1 MIGFEC
7 RTASALLA
15 VLCMAPALSAPAI
28 AQTAAQVGGQS
39 EAPIA
44 AASAN
49 GASDLPDAPEGTAQ
63 VAGTLLDKQGNP
75 ISSATV
81 TLIPVGRLGE
91 RTTTSAADGS
101 FTFTG
106 LAPSQY
112 RLTVTAEGLDFY
124 TSGEFT
130 VRPGEAVML
139 PGIALTIST
148 SSTVTVTAS
157 QEQIAAAEIHL
168 QEQQRVFGVFQNFYT
183 SYIWDAQPMSVRQK
197 YVLAFRSLYDP
208 PQFLIVAG
216 LAGAEQYEGTY
227 PGYGPGIEG
236 YGKRYGAALAT
247 EVVSRILGSAVLPS
261 IFHQDP
267 RYFYQGS
274 GGIASRT
281 VHAASF
287 SFIARGDNGRQQ
299 INYSYLLGSLTSSA
313 IANLYHPASSRGV
326 GDTFQTFG
334 IDLAGNIAG
343 NLFRE
348 FLLRHLE
355 RVPAFA
361 NGKH

>member
-1 MIGFEC
+1 MNGFER
-7 RTASALLA
+7 RTAAALLG
-15 VLCMAPALSAPAI
+15 VLCMATALAISAN
-28 AQTAAQVGGQS
+28 AQSAAS
-39 EAPIA
+39 ATSLPEAPIA
-44 AASAN
+44 AAQAN

-63 VAGTLLDKQGNP
+63 VTGTLSDKQGNP
-75 ISSATV
+75 VSAATV
-81 TLIPVGRLGE
+81 TLIPLGKLGE
-91 RTTTSAADGS
+91 RTATSAADGS

-106 LAPSQY
+106 LTPSQY
-112 RLTVTAEGLDFY
+112 RLTVAAEGLDFY

-130 VRPGEAVML
+130 ARPGESVAL
-139 PGIALTIST
+139 PGITLTITS
-148 SSTVTVTAS
+148 SSTVTVIAS
-157 QEQIAAAEIHL
+157 EDQIAVAQVHM

-183 SYIWDAQPMSVRQK
+183 SYIWDAKPMPVRQK
-197 YVLAFRSLYDP
+197 YILAFRSLYDP

-227 PGYGPGIEG
+227 PDYGPGIEG

-261 IFHQDP
+261 ILHQDP

-274 GGIASRT
+274 GGVASRT
-281 VHAASF
+281 MHAASY
-287 SFIARGDNGRQQ
+287 SFITRGDNGRRQP
-299 INYSYLLGSLTSSA
+299 NYSYLLGSIASSG

>member
-1 MIGFEC
+1 VNNLRYPAAAALFVLLC
-7 RTASALLA
+7 ADSALSQVLA
-15 VLCMAPALSAPAI
+15 RAAP
-28 AQTAAQVGGQS
+28 
-39 EAPIA
+39 
-44 AASAN
+44 
-49 GASDLPDAPEGTAQ
+49 LPDAPSAVSQSAPAPLRSEAEGVAQ
-63 VAGTLLDKQGNP
+63 ITGTVLDKQGNP
-75 ISSATV
+75 VSSATV
-81 TLIPVGRLGE
+81 RLIPLGKFDE
-91 RTTTSAADGS
+91 RTTTSLADGS
-101 FTFTG
+101 FTFPG
-106 LAPSQY
+106 LPPNQY
-112 RLTVTAEGLDFY
+112 QLTVTAVGLDLY

-130 VRPGEAVML
+130 VRSGASVAL
-139 PGIALTIST
+139 PAIALTLST
-148 SSTVTVTAS
+148 NTTVNVVAS
-157 QEQIAAAEIHL
+157 EDQIAVAQIHE

-183 SYIWDAQPMSVRQK
+183 SYIWDAQPMPVGQK
-197 YVLAFRSLYDP
+197 YILAFRSLYDP

-236 YGKRYGAALAT
+236 YGKRYGAALAVAVT
-247 EVVSRILGSAVLPS
+247 SRILGSAVLPS
-261 IFHQDP
+261 VLHQDP

-274 GGIASRT
+274 GSIASRT
-281 VHAASF
+281 VHAASYA
-287 SFIARGDNGRQQ
+287 FITRGDNGKRQP
-299 INYSYLLGSLTSSA
+299 NYSYLLGGLASSG

-355 RVPAFA
+355 KVPAFA